1 MSFDSLA
8 ALLGI
13 LLASSWTPGP
23 NNMMLAASGVNYGL
37 RATAP
42 HIFGVFIG
50 FGFMI
55 FSISLGLGEVFM
67 RYPVLHEVLRWGG
80 AAMLIWV
87 AWKIATAKRP
97 GEAGAATKPFTF
109 VQAAAFQWI
118 NPKAWIMVISI
129 SAQFLDP
136 AAPVLTAGIM
146 AGMAMIGG
154 ATSATGWAWFG
165 MVLARWLHTPAR
177 LRAFN
182 WSMAG
187 IILAGV
193 VVVVFGDLGVVG

>member
-1 MSFDSLA
+1 MSVDNLL

-13 LLASSWTPGP
+13 VMASAWTPGP
-23 NNMMLAASGVNYGL
+23 NNMMLAASGVNYGF
-37 RATAP
+37 RATMP
-42 HIFGVFIG
+42 HVLGVALG

-55 FSISLGLGEVFM
+55 FTISLGLGGVFM
-67 RYPVLHEVLRWGG
+67 RYPLLHEVLRWGG
-80 AAMLIWV
+80 ALLLIWV

-109 VQAAAFQWI
+109 LQAAAFQWI
-118 NPKAWIMVISI
+118 NPKAWIMCISI

-136 AAPVLTAGIM
+136 EMPLLSAGIV
-146 AGMAMIGG
+146 AGVSALGG
-154 ATSATGWAWFG
+154 ITSASGWAWFG
-165 MVLARWLHTPAR
+165 MLLARWLHTPTR

-182 WSMAG
+182 WSMAA

-193 VVVVFGDLGVVG
+193 AVVIFGDL

>member
-1 MSFDSLA
+1 MSFDSFI

-13 LLASSWTPGP
+13 VMASAWTPGP

-42 HIFGVFIG
+42 HIFGVFLG

-55 FSISLGLGEVFM
+55 FSISLGLGGVFAA
-67 RYPVLHEVLRWGG
+67 YPVLHEVLRWGG
-80 AAMLIWV
+80 AAMLVWV

-97 GEAGAATKPFTF
+97 GEAGAATKPLNFW
-109 VQAAAFQWI
+109 QAAAFQWV
-118 NPKAWIMVISI
+118 NPKALIMCVAM

-136 AAPVLTAGIM
+136 ANALRSAVIIALVSM
-146 AGMAMIGG
+146 LGG
-154 ATSATGWAWFG
+154 ASSATGWAWFG
-165 MVLARWLHTPAR
+165 TLLARWLHTKAR
-177 LRAFN
+177 LHAFN
-182 WSMAG
+182 WTMAA

-193 VVVVFGDLGVVG
+193 AMVIFADI

>member
-1 MSFDSLA
+1 MSLDSLL

-13 LLASSWTPGP
+13 LMASAWTPGP

-55 FSISLGLGEVFM
+55 FAISLGLGNVFT
-67 RYPVLHEVLRWGG
+67 RFPLLHEVLRWGG
-80 AAMLIWV
+80 AMMLIWV

-97 GEAGAATKPFTF
+97 GEAGAATRPFTF
-109 VQAAAFQWI
+109 AQAAAFQWI
-118 NPKAWIMVISI
+118 NPKAWIICISI
-129 SAQFLDP
+129 SAQFLAP
-136 AAPVLTAGIM
+136 ENPVMSAAIIAAI
-146 AGMAMIGG
+146 AMIGG

-165 MVLARWLHTPAR
+165 MFLARWLHTPTR

-182 WSMAG
+182 WSMAAL
-187 IILAGV
+187 ILAGV
-193 VVVVFGDLGVVG
+193 VVVTIGDL

>member
-1 MSFDSLA
+1 MSIDSLL

-13 LLASSWTPGP
+13 VMASAWTPGP

-50 FGFMI
+50 FGLMI
-55 FSISLGLGEVFM
+55 FSISLGLGGVFNT
-67 RYPVLHEVLRWGG
+67 YPLLHEILRWGG
-80 AAMLIWV
+80 ALMLTWV

-97 GEAGAATKPFTF
+97 GEAGTATKPFTF

-118 NPKAWIMVISI
+118 NPKAWIMCISI
-129 SAQFLDP
+129 SAQFLAP
-136 AAPVLTAGIM
+136 ENPVMSAAIIASI
-146 AGMAMIGG
+146 AMLGG

-165 MVLARWLHTPAR
+165 MLLARWLHTSAR

-182 WSMAG
+182 WSMAA

-193 VVVVFGDLGVVG
+193 LVVIFGGV